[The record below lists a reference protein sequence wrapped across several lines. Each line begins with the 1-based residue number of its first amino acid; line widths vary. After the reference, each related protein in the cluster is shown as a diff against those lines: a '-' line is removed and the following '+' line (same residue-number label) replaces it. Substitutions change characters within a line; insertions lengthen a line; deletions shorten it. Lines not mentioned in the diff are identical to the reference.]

1 MTDVTSRRATRYCI
15 IIFYLYFWHKDVLG
29 LFWHNKALGSAKNN
43 AWVKPATIANKNFM
57 KNFPIYVNIQI
68 QQHSTIFK
76 RHEAMLNFVM
86 ALRSFSKLIPDMI
99 Y

>member
-1 MTDVTSRRATRYCI
+1 MTDVTSRRPTSYRI

-57 KNFPIYVNIQI
+57 KKLPDICQYSNSTTLNNIK
-68 QQHSTIFK
+68 FCDGF
-76 RHEAMLNFVM
+76 EVL
-86 ALRSFSKLIPDMI
+86 
-99 Y
+99 